1 MKRNMVALSIVGVV
15 LIGVAAAFAM
25 NRPQAAKLDAG
36 SEHAEG
42 KEHGKKDAHGHEEG
56 EADGHE
62 EAEGQVE
69 LGDDQIQA
77 SGIEIATVGP
87 GTISKEI
94 TFPAEVKLNAD
105 NVAHIF
111 PRFAGIVRQVKKAVG
126 DRVKKGDLLAVI
138 ESNES
143 LNNYEVRSLIDGTI
157 IQRHVTLGETIPADS
172 ECFVVADLST
182 VWIDINVYPKDL
194 ELVRP
199 GNTVRVE
206 ASNIKREAE
215 GKISFVGPVV
225 SEHTRTAVAR
235 VVLPNPENVWRPGM
249 FVTAQVATASVEAA
263 LVVTREAIQTIEGKP
278 SVFVETE
285 TGAFRAQAVT
295 LGRKSERDVEISS
308 GLKAGDKY
316 VSKGTFVLKA
326 ELGKAAAGHSHD

>member
-1 MKRNMVALSIVGVV
+1 
-15 LIGVAAAFAM
+15 
-25 NRPQAAKLDAG
+25 
-36 SEHAEG
+36 
-42 KEHGKKDAHGHEEG
+42 
-56 EADGHE
+56 
-62 EAEGQVE
+62 
-69 LGDDQIQA
+69 
-77 SGIEIATVGP
+77 
-87 GTISKEI
+87 
-94 TFPAEVKLNAD
+94 
-105 NVAHIF
+105 
-111 PRFAGIVRQVKKAVG
+111 
-126 DRVKKGDLLAVI
+126 
-138 ESNES
+138 
-143 LNNYEVRSLIDGTI
+143 
-157 IQRHVTLGETIPADS
+157 
-172 ECFVVADLST
+172 VVADLST
-182 VWIDINVYPKDL
+182 VWVDINVYPKDL
-194 ELVRP
+194 EHVRP
-199 GNTVRVE
+199 GNIVRVE
-206 ASNIKREAE
+206 ASNIKRETE
-215 GKISFVGPVV
+215 GKISFIGPVV